1 MERTGIH
8 DLSAAYALDALSA
21 EERQEFE
28 QHLAHCEECRETV
41 AAFHDIAASLAHG
54 VEAQQPPPELRARLL
69 EQARGERG
77 NIVPFRPRWTVRATS
92 TVAAVAAVA
101 AIAFG
106 IWAATLHNQLGDRPE
121 AFRLEGANGQLVVTP
136 EGDAALIV
144 DDLAP
149 APTGKTYEAWVIE
162 GETPEPAGTFAG
174 GGTQTA
180 FALTRTVPEGATVAV
195 TIEPEGGSESPTGDV
210 QFSASGV

>member
-8 DLSAAYALDALSA
+8 ELSAAYALDALSA

-41 AAFHDIAASLAHG
+41 AAFHDTAASLAHG
-54 VEAQQPPPELRARLL
+54 VEAQQPPAELRARLL
-69 EQARGERG
+69 EQARAERG
-77 NIVPFRPRWTVRATS
+77 NVVPFRPRWTVRATS
-92 TVAAVAAVA
+92 AVAAVAAVA

-180 FALTRTVPEGATVAV
+180 FALTRPVPEGATVAV
-195 TIEPEGGSESPTGDV
+195 TIEPEGGTESPTGDV
-210 QFSASGV
+210 QFSASVA

>member
-21 EERQEFE
+21 EERQGFE

-41 AAFHDIAASLAHG
+41 AAFHDTAASLAHG

-77 NIVPFRPRWTVRATS
+77 NVVQVRPRWTVRATS
-92 TVAAVAAVA
+92 AVAAVAAVA

-106 IWAATLHNQLGDRPE
+106 IWAATLHNQLEDRPE
-121 AFRLEGANGQLVVTP
+121 AFGLEGANGQLVVTP
-136 EGDAALIV
+136 QGDAA
-144 DDLAP
+144 
-149 APTGKTYEAWVIE
+149 
-162 GETPEPAGTFAG
+162 
-174 GGTQTA
+174 
-180 FALTRTVPEGATVAV
+180 
-195 TIEPEGGSESPTGDV
+195 
-210 QFSASGV
+210 